1 MDCFNNRRD
10 RSAAGLKQRE
20 RFGQLI
26 ESLVERGLAHNKART
41 ELLKVMRGEH
51 STILRPV
58 PRKTG

>member
-51 STILRPV
+51 STI
-58 PRKTG
+58 